1 MKKALKVIPR
11 EIIKFFMFL
20 YCKIV
25 YRVKVVGK
33 ENIPSSGALIFC
45 GNHRSLLDPPL
56 IVVTTKRQIHFI
68 AKDELRKVFI
78 LRVLNIFFE
87 VIFVKRDAKDI
98 SSLKTGIKYL
108 REGGCIG
115 LFPEGTRNGLEKGEK
130 LKNGVAYFALNS
142 NAKVVPIGIKGGE
155 KPFKRITITYG
166 KPLEFEEEKKNKKDK
181 DVIEKVTDKI
191 MGEILELAK

>member
-1 MKKALKVIPR
+1 MKKALKIIPR
-11 EIIKFFMFL
+11 EIIKFVIFI

-25 YRVKVVGK
+25 YRVKIVGK
-33 ENIPSSGALIFC
+33 ENIPSTGAIIFC

-56 IVVTTKRQIHFI
+56 IVVTNKRNIHFI

-78 LRVLNIFFE
+78 LRILNIFFE

-108 REGGCIG
+108 KNGECIG
-115 LFPEGTRNGLEKGEK
+115 IFPEGTRNGIEKGEK

-142 NAKVVPIGIKGGE
+142 NAKVIPIGIKGGE
-155 KPFKRITITYG
+155 KPFKKVTITYG
-166 KPLEFEEEKKNKKDK
+166 KPLEFEEEKKNRKDK
-181 DVIEKVTDKI
+181 EVVEKVTDKI
-191 MGEILELAK
+191 MSEILKLAK

>member
-1 MKKALKVIPR
+1 MKKALKIIPR
-11 EIIKFFMFL
+11 EIIKFFIFL

-25 YRVKVVGK
+25 YRMKIIGK
-33 ENIPSSGALIFC
+33 ENISDTGALIFC

-56 IVVTTKRQIHFI
+56 IVVSTKRNVHFI
-68 AKDELRKVFI
+68 AKDELRKVWI

-98 SSLKTGIKYL
+98 SSLKTSIKYL
-108 REGGCIG
+108 KEGECIG
-115 LFPEGTRNGLEKGEK
+115 VFPEGTRNGLEKGEK

-142 NAKVVPIGIKGGE
+142 DAKVIPIGIKGGE
-155 KPFKRITITYG
+155 KPFKRIIITYG

-181 DVIEKVTDKI
+181 EVIEKVTDKI
-191 MGEILELAK
+191 MSEILKLAK